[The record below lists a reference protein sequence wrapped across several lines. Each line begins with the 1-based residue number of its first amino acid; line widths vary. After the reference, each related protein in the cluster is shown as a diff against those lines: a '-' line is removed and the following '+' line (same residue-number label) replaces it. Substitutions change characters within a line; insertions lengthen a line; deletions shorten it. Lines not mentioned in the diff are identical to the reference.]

1 MPKQFSDVLE
11 KILGA
16 IMEKREFHRS
26 VTAQFL
32 PLHDIIRG
40 QTTFYK
46 WYICLFLSSIASRLF
61 LMYLFCWWVIN
72 CING

>member
-1 MPKQFSDVLE
+1 MPKQFSYVLE

-16 IMEKREFHRS
+16 IMEKWEFHRS

-46 WYICLFLSSIASRLF
+46 WYICLFLSSIAQLEVVF
-61 LMYLFCWWVIN
+61 DVFILLMSN
-72 CING
+72 

>member
-16 IMEKREFHRS
+16 IMEKWEFHRS

-46 WYICLFLSSIASRLF
+46 WYICLFLSSIAQLEVVF
-61 LMYLFCWWVIN
+61 DVFILLMSN
-72 CING
+72 